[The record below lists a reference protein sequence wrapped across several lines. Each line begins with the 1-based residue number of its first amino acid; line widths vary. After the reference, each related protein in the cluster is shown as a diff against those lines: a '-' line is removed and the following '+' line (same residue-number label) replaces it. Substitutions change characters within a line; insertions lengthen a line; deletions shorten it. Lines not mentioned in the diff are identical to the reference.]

1 LNFFFESNEFFTNA
15 NLKKTFFLR
24 DGENPLKS
32 DGTII
37 DWREGKN
44 VTKKTVNKKMK
55 NNKSGMLKT
64 VQKEIDAESFFN
76 FFKSI
81 NLEEKEVIEK
91 MNTI

>member
-1 LNFFFESNEFFTNA
+1 
-15 NLKKTFFLR
+15 
-24 DGENPLKS
+24 
-32 DGTII
+32 
-37 DWREGKN
+37 
-44 VTKKTVNKKMK
+44 MK